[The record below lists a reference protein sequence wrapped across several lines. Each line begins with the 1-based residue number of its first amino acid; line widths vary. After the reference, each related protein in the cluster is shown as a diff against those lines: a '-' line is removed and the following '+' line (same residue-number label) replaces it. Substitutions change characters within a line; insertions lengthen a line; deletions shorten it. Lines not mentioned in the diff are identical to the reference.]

1 MPWPWTFFLRNVQQL
16 GLGMPYSGL
25 LAPFLRHSL
34 GSWISSLCTD
44 RHRAA
49 SYIGIPSTYYGLSPT
64 GSSTGRRMDGCIG
77 IGRATTRVPFAE
89 QYDLHW
95 RSSRHWAKGPTDRV
109 DFFVILKQVSRLS
122 SCIEVIQLWYNPG
135 VACLPKST
143 LLRQGVCVKHL
154 NRCKTSLF
162 VCESW
167 LRYCTLETIIRFSIK
182 IAGEL
187 GTLWLTQFNEARSQ
201 SGISGLAIQTYLHFS
216 DIARG

>member
-1 MPWPWTFFLRNVQQL
+1 MPWPWTFLLRVVQQL
-16 GLGMPYSGL
+16 GLGMPYSEL

-89 QYDLHW
+89 QYDLQW

-109 DFFVILKQVSRLS
+109 DFFVILRQVSRLS
-122 SCIEVIQLWYNPG
+122 SCIEVIQLWYNSG
-135 VACLPKST
+135 IACLPKST
-143 LLRQGVCVKHL
+143 LLRQGVCVWNIWTDVKLPSLLL
-154 NRCKTSLF
+154 NLDY
-162 VCESW
+162 VIA
-167 LRYCTLETIIRFSIK
+167 LSIQLSGFPSK
-182 IAGEL
+182 LQGASAWHHDAG
-187 GTLWLTQFNEARSQ
+187 QRS
-201 SGISGLAIQTYLHFS
+201 
-216 DIARG
+216 

>member
-1 MPWPWTFFLRNVQQL
+1 MPWPWTFFLRTVQQL

-109 DFFVILKQVSRLS
+109 DFFVILKHEPAFELYRSHTTMVQSRRCMS
-122 SCIEVIQLWYNPG
+122 SKKYPAAAGC
-135 VACLPKST
+135 
-143 LLRQGVCVKHL
+143 
-154 NRCKTSLF
+154 
-162 VCESW
+162 VCETS
-167 LRYCTLETIIRFSIK
+167 E
-182 IAGEL
+182 
-187 GTLWLTQFNEARSQ
+187 QM
-201 SGISGLAIQTYLHFS
+201 
-216 DIARG
+216 